1 MDKTKLIKRLYNA
14 QKSSSKKRGHCMPD
28 YTCDDLIN
36 WVLIENKDLFELLY
50 KNWADGNYES
60 NLKPSIDRIQNSIH
74 YTFSNIQLVTWGE
87 NDKKAHLD
95 SIKGNIT
102 TGKQKE
108 CVYKID
114 QFGVTICLYP
124 SISIASRDTNID
136 TSSIIRCCNGKVKT
150 AGNFVW
156 RYENENK

>member
-1 MDKTKLIKRLYNA
+1 M
-14 QKSSSKKRGHCMPD
+14 
-28 YTCDDLIN
+28 
-36 WVLIENKDLFELLY
+36 
-50 KNWADGNYES
+50 
-60 NLKPSIDRIQNSIH
+60 
-74 YTFSNIQLVTWGE
+74 VTWGE

-136 TSSIIRCCNGKVKT
+136 TSSIISCCNGKVKT